1 MYQFIHLFSGSTIKC
16 YTGIKM
22 INFPFES
29 NSSDVAEEC
38 APDSNACFT
47 AQLTIKRTFYG
58 IPITVQAIQGS
69 CTILGQILCEHICNG
84 LKSSSPLITS
94 CTVSNIRKMFL
105 LNTHYWRLAMYY
117 KLLIFNPFRGEC
129 LSKYSFFG
137 DKIMINCWS
146 ISY

>member
-58 IPITVQAIQGS
+58 IPITLQAIQGS

-84 LKSSSPLITS
+84 LTRSSPLITS

-105 LNTHYWRLAMYY
+105 LNTHYWRLATYY

-129 LSKYSFFG
+129 LRKYSFFG